1 MNNDDPAGV
10 RRQPPRFVPT
20 LTEVVDGLHQALA
33 AEPSAA
39 GPAAA
44 PLMSGQATIPVKGD
58 VQYVPPV
65 ASQAAHGAAPAPKEW
80 PVDAMVETMVDRAL
94 EELLARLAD
103 RLELHLA
110 SRMAQWRNEQAQQW
124 VLEWLHAEMDGQ
136 LSTVRLRMEQLA
148 REVVRQTAGADPQK

>member
-1 MNNDDPAGV
+1 VSPDDLPGV

-33 AEPSAA
+33 AEPAVAQPPTPASA
-39 GPAAA
+39 P
-44 PLMSGQATIPVKGD
+44 PLPT
-58 VQYVPPV
+58 
-65 ASQAAHGAAPAPKEW
+65 ASTLSTGAPAVTHAGAPMASVPKEW
-80 PVDAMVETMVDRAL
+80 PVDAMVDSIVDRAL
-94 EELLARLAD
+94 DELLARLAD

-148 REVVRQTAGADPQK
+148 RDVVRQMGSEGGQK